1 MSAASPVGLVKH
13 ATGLSIAISV
23 LMIVAG
29 LLAIALPFAAG
40 VAANILIGW
49 LLVFGGVAHLAF
61 GWHTRGRGGV
71 LWNVLLGVLYLWVG
85 IYLLVHPV
93 RGLLT
98 LTLALAIYL
107 VVEGIMEG
115 ILYFHVRP
123 LPGSG
128 WFLFD
133 AIVTFILGLLVWR
146 TWPSST
152 EWVIGTLIGI
162 SILMTG
168 ITRLMISLAARSIAS
183 KLA

>member
-13 ATGLSIAISV
+13 VTGWSIAISV
-23 LMIVAG
+23 LMIIAG

-40 VAANILIGW
+40 VAANLLVGW
-49 LLVFGGVAHLAF
+49 LLVFGGLAHLVF
-61 GWHTRGRGGV
+61 GWHTQGRGGIW
-71 LWNVLLGVLYLWVG
+71 WNILLGILYLWVG
-85 IYLLVHPV
+85 IYLLVHPL
-93 RGLLT
+93 RGLVT

-107 VVEGIMEG
+107 VAEGILEA
-115 ILYFHVRP
+115 ILYFHLRP

-133 AIVTFILGLLVWR
+133 AVVTFILGLLVYR
-146 TWPSST
+146 TWPSSA
-152 EWVIGTLIGI
+152 EWVLGTLIGI

-168 ITRLMISLAARSIAS
+168 ITRLMISMAARHVAS

>member
-1 MSAASPVGLVKH
+1 MSAASPAGLVKH

-49 LLVFGGVAHLAF
+49 LLVFGGVAHLVF

-71 LWNVLLGVLYLWVG
+71 LWNVLLGILYLWVG
-85 IYLLVHPV
+85 IYLLAHPV

-107 VVEGIMEG
+107 VAEGVMEG
-115 ILYFHVRP
+115 VLYFHMRQ

-146 TWPSST
+146 TWPAST

-168 ITRLMISLAARSIAS
+168 ITRLMISLAARHIAG